1 MGVLQN
7 PLGINL
13 TNHMPLTHSVF
24 SATNDSG
31 ASTGPVANALLETDN
46 TPLLLTDGT
55 YLLLA
60 A

>member
-1 MGVLQN
+1 MSVLQN

-13 TNHMPLTHSVF
+13 TNNMPLTHSVF
-24 SATNDSG
+24 SATYDYG
-31 ASTGPVANALLETDN
+31 AGTGPIEDVLLETDN